1 MKQITYL
8 LSLFVASVLSYSCSN
23 EEQMAGTETDG
34 ATTVNFTLSGNGIIT
49 RSLTSEESTGY
60 KTVIKSSDE
69 IGIYGTGTTSATSN
83 VRATVNAD
91 GNGLT
96 VTTPITIGANSTASF
111 MAYTPYVAS
120 ASETLTFNV
129 KSDQSIADN
138 FNASNLL
145 TASADGVMA
154 TSPNVSFI
162 FEPRMALVRVEMA
175 GAEGINTTSVKVNAK
190 PQVSWNTTSNEISEA
205 TGTATDIT
213 MWNQNSGDVNANSR
227 IFAAF
232 VPGQSIVGGS
242 QFLTMHVGEKQYC
255 FKPKTNFAL
264 IAGKINKFKIT
275 IGENGEI
282 TIESITINVKDW
294 EVNDLTTIEGDI
306 VEIEPEPEQPIELIS
321 PTTITAETPLTEVT
335 GLRGTTEG
343 WNAILVKG
351 TDATLA
357 TVASSITFDATES
370 AFKITD
376 DGTGK
381 GWYQKALVYRTGD
394 AQNSF
399 GGKYELKF
407 EVKTNN
413 GKEARVCVMKGQNS
427 TFTTDTYY
435 CIGTNSYQ
443 AQYYVTTTTNADG
456 NKVAGQWITK
466 KYTVDLNSL
475 GTNTS
480 NTATTKED
488 LANGIMIGFG
498 LKTASDSDEL
508 YIRNL
513 SLIEIT
519 E

>member
-34 ATTVNFTLSGNGIIT
+34 TTTVNFTLSGNGIIT

-60 KTVIKSSDE
+60 KTVIESSDE
-69 IGIYGTGTTSATSN
+69 IGIYGTGTTSASSN

-96 VTTPITIGANSTASF
+96 VTTPITIGSNSTASF
-111 MAYTPYVAS
+111 MAYTPYVAG
-120 ASETLTFNV
+120 ASETLSFSV

-145 TASADGVMA
+145 TASAVDVMA

-190 PQVSWNTTSNEISEA
+190 PQVSWNATNNEISEA

-321 PTTITAETPLTEVT
+321 LTPITAETTLTQVT
-335 GLRGTTEG
+335 GLRATTEG

-351 TDATLA
+351 TDGS

-370 AFKITD
+370 ESAFKIVD

-381 GWYQKALVYRTGD
+381 GWYQKGLVYRTGD

-407 EVKTNN
+407 DVKTKN
-413 GKEARVCVMKGQNS
+413 GKDARVCVMKGQNS
-427 TFTTDTYY
+427 QFTTDTYY

-443 AQYYVTTTTNADG
+443 AQYYVTTTTNAD
-456 NKVAGQWITK
+456 NEKVAGQWITK

-475 GTNTS
+475 GTNAS
-480 NTATTKED
+480 NVTATTKED

-513 SLIEIT
+513 T
-519 E
+519 QV

>member
-1 MKQITYL
+1 M
-8 LSLFVASVLSYSCSN
+8 
-23 EEQMAGTETDG
+23 
-34 ATTVNFTLSGNGIIT
+34 
-49 RSLTSEESTGY
+49 
-60 KTVIKSSDE
+60 
-69 IGIYGTGTTSATSN
+69 
-83 VRATVNAD
+83 
-91 GNGLT
+91 
-96 VTTPITIGANSTASF
+96 SF
-111 MAYTPYVAS
+111 S
-120 ASETLTFNV
+120 V

-145 TASADGVMA
+145 TASAVDVMA

-190 PQVSWNTTSNEISEA
+190 PQVSWNATNNEISEA

-321 PTTITAETPLTEVT
+321 LTPITAETTLTQVT
-335 GLRGTTEG
+335 GLRATTEG

-351 TDATLA
+351 TDGS

-370 AFKITD
+370 ESAFKIVD

-381 GWYQKALVYRTGD
+381 GWYQKGLVYRTGD

-407 EVKTNN
+407 DVKTKN
-413 GKEARVCVMKGQNS
+413 GKDARVCVMKGQNS
-427 TFTTDTYY
+427 QFTTDTYY

-443 AQYYVTTTTNADG
+443 AQYYVTTTTNAD
-456 NKVAGQWITK
+456 NEKVAGQWITK

-475 GTNTS
+475 GTNAS
-480 NTATTKED
+480 NVTATTKED

>member
-1 MKQITYL
+1 M
-8 LSLFVASVLSYSCSN
+8 
-23 EEQMAGTETDG
+23 
-34 ATTVNFTLSGNGIIT
+34 
-49 RSLTSEESTGY
+49 
-60 KTVIKSSDE
+60 
-69 IGIYGTGTTSATSN
+69 
-83 VRATVNAD
+83 
-91 GNGLT
+91 
-96 VTTPITIGANSTASF
+96 
-111 MAYTPYVAS
+111 
-120 ASETLTFNV
+120 
-129 KSDQSIADN
+129 
-138 FNASNLL
+138 
-145 TASADGVMA
+145 
-154 TSPNVSFI
+154 
-162 FEPRMALVRVEMA
+162 
-175 GAEGINTTSVKVNAK
+175 
-190 PQVSWNTTSNEISEA
+190 
-205 TGTATDIT
+205 
-213 MWNQNSGDVNANSR
+213 
-227 IFAAF
+227 
-232 VPGQSIVGGS
+232 
-242 QFLTMHVGEKQYC
+242 
-255 FKPKTNFAL
+255 
-264 IAGKINKFKIT
+264 
-275 IGENGEI
+275 
-282 TIESITINVKDW
+282 
-294 EVNDLTTIEGDI
+294 NDLTTIEGDI